1 MTSAGVARRMPRS
14 GIVGS
19 WFGADRPPTETALA
33 FPVCF
38 THLRNTGVKAAL
50 RFTSRHLGFIGSGL
64 RRNTCCKSED
74 LSLWAVNQ

>member
-38 THLRNTGVKAAL
+38 THLRNTGVRSVAVHVKAPGVYRIRPSAQYL
-50 RFTSRHLGFIGSGL
+50 LQ
-64 RRNTCCKSED
+64 K
-74 LSLWAVNQ
+74 